1 MNNAK
6 NDNLEPGLG
15 TRNFEM
21 ILRFSKFRENF
32 RLHSGNQIL
41 KTSQNEL
48 DLNFAAL
55 FLRNLSLYQIQTT
68 SHLQSENSCWIY
80 QVLVASKIYAF

>member
-6 NDNLEPGLG
+6 TDNLEPGLG

-32 RLHSGNQIL
+32 RLQSGSQTL
-41 KTSQNEL
+41 KTSQ
-48 DLNFAAL
+48 
-55 FLRNLSLYQIQTT
+55 
-68 SHLQSENSCWIY
+68 
-80 QVLVASKIYAF
+80 V

>member
-32 RLHSGNQIL
+32 RLQSGSHDSENF
-41 KTSQNEL
+41 L
-48 DLNFAAL
+48 DLNFAAPL
-55 FLRNLSLYQIQTT
+55 LRNLSLYQIQTIT
-68 SHLQSENSCWIY
+68 SAIRKLMLDIPSPRTFQNICLLI
-80 QVLVASKIYAF
+80 